1 MFGNSCRESVGSGI
15 GRALSSLLLLFL
27 LFGDVAALAGQ
38 APNAETSRRVK
49 VAVKPEYSPL
59 AKQLKLKGLVRVEV
73 FIGTDDRV
81 KKAHVLG
88 GHPVLA
94 LDAQKAALVT
104 EFETASKENTQ
115 ILQFRFDPT
124 N

>member
-1 MFGNSCRESVGSGI
+1 MFRNRCRESVGSGI

-27 LFGDVAALAGQ
+27 PFGGVAAPAGQ
-38 APNAETSRRVK
+38 TPNAETSPRAK
-49 VAVKPEYSPL
+49 VAVKPEYSSL
-59 AKQLKLKGLVRVEV
+59 ARQLRLKGLVRVEV
-73 FIGTDDRV
+73 LIGTDGRV

-104 EFETASKENTQ
+104 AFETASTENTQ
-115 ILQFRFDPT
+115 VLEFRFDPT